1 MRSFNHLESCRIWFL
16 LYFKDFTFTR
26 LSLEASYPDRVEKLG
41 YDSILSSDVISF
53 KILLRTKVLGEVYL
67 KDNRVCY
74 KCKIEDNDSSVL
86 RTAKR
91 SFTKI
96 MERYRVE

>member
-1 MRSFNHLESCRIWFL
+1 M
-16 LYFKDFTFTR
+16 
-26 LSLEASYPDRVEKLG
+26 SLEASYPDRVEKLE

-53 KILLRTKVLGEVYL
+53 KILLRTKVLGEVYR
-67 KDNRVCY
+67 KDNKVCY

>member
-1 MRSFNHLESCRIWFL
+1 M
-16 LYFKDFTFTR
+16 LYFKDFAFTR
-26 LSLEASYPDRVEKLG
+26 LSIEASYADRVEKLG

-53 KILLRTKVLGEVYL
+53 KIFLKTKVLAEVYL
-67 KDNRVCY
+67 EDNRVCY
-74 KCKIEDNDSSVL
+74 KCKIENNDSSVL